1 MADAELK
8 VRIDAEI
15 GNFSSSLKKG
25 EQDLSKFSGKVNADL
40 KKTAQNAAAVSA
52 QLGGSIAK
60 GANQAGFALQNL
72 GRVAQDAPFGFIGIQ
87 NNLNPLLESFQRLKS
102 ETGSTGGALKAL
114 GGSLLGAGGLG
125 FALSA
130 ISAGILLYQQYQQ
143 RANKTVQDAK
153 KSTDEYAN
161 SLGQVQ
167 RAQLVGAQSAAQETT
182 TLNLLFKQYTNGQ
195 LTLEKRKSA
204 YEELQRLYPAY
215 FGNIKFEQEAST
227 KTKDAYDRLT
237 TSIIATA
244 RARAAGDLITK
255 NSQRQLENEQKIIDL
270 GIELSK
276 QKAAADKAR
285 AISLAS
291 IGAAGQE
298 GTGSITA
305 TNNEV
310 KALKQVQAIQSQIN
324 NLKTDSNILTNNNL
338 QLEKSINLEIEKGAK
353 LSGSVGG
360 SGDKAASVLK
370 TVDDQRFAREQKI
383 SIERLNSLDAFLA
396 KYRATEAELGKTPL
410 IGLPPDITT
419 RLTEP
424 LTSFSDYVK
433 SDILP
438 NLGSSFKTFF
448 DDVLMNGKFSF
459 AALGKSILN
468 TFASVLASE
477 ATNGILGLLS
487 GGAGATGKKGGGG
500 LFKAIGGLFGGGAAL
515 AGGGS
520 STAVAG
526 TAATG
531 GALLPILAGVGAI
544 AGIASLFK
552 KKQPAPQ
559 PAYSTST
566 ASTSSASSVDFG
578 GGRVVFEISGP
589 NLVGVLNRA
598 GAKLQRFGP

>member
-15 GNFSSSLKKG
+15 GNFSSNLKKG
-25 EQDLSKFSGKVNADL
+25 EQDLSKFSDKVNADL

-87 NNLNPLLESFQRLKS
+87 NNLTPLLESFQRLKS

-370 TVDDQRFAREQKI
+370 TVDDQRFAREKQI
-383 SIERLNSLDAFLA
+383 SIERLNSLDTFLA

-410 IGLPPDITT
+410 IGFPKDINMRLAAPLDNLKNNLLPQ
-419 RLTEP
+419 LQ
-424 LTSFSDYVK
+424 
-433 SDILP
+433 
-438 NLGSSFKTFF
+438 SSFQTFF
-448 DDVLMNGKFSF
+448 DDILMRGKLSF
-459 AALGKSILN
+459 ASLGKSILN
-468 TFASVLASE
+468 TFASVLSNQV
-477 ATNGILGLLS
+477 TSGLVNLLGGV
-487 GGAGATGKKGGGG
+487 GGGTAKGGKGGGLLGGIVG
-500 LFKAIGGLFGGGAAL
+500 LLGIGGKGGAAA
-515 AGGGS
+515 AG
-520 STAVAG
+520 G

-531 GALLPILAGVGAI
+531 GALLPILAGVAAV

-552 KKQPAPQ
+552 KKKDVPLPAQ
-559 PAYSTST
+559 TTQISTQASGSTYSDF
-566 ASTSSASSVDFG
+566 SS
-578 GGRVVFEISGP
+578 GRVVFEISGT
-589 NLVGVLNRA
+589 NLIGVLNRA